1 MIGIY
6 RNTLKNIP
14 VLTVVDAAKQEEPL
28 PVFIYFH
35 GFTSAKEHNLPQA
48 YLLAQ
53 KGYRVILP
61 DSAYHGEREKEL
73 SKQDLNFKFWD
84 IVYQNLKELQ
94 DMKDELDRIGLIKD
108 RRFGIGGTSMG
119 GVTAS
124 AALTMYP
131 WIQASTIMMG
141 SPKPVDFAKK
151 LIKDVEQTGIV
162 LPIDQDELDE
172 LFNSLESIDLS
183 RQIDK
188 LYGRPLFFWHGDA
201 DPVVPFEHS
210 YDFYNTAIEH
220 YKNPENIRFLREVG
234 KDHKVSRFAVIE
246 MVNWL
251 ELVL

>member
-6 RNTLKNIP
+6 RNSYKNVP
-14 VLTVVDAAKQEEPL
+14 VLTVVESAKQEEPL

-48 YLLAQ
+48 FLLAQ

-61 DSAYHGEREKEL
+61 DSAYHGERDEDLPKQEL
-73 SKQDLNFKFWD
+73 SFKFWD
-84 IVYQNLKELQ
+84 VVYQNLKELQ
-94 DMKDELDRIGLIKD
+94 DIKDELDRQGLIKD
-108 RRFGIGGTSMG
+108 RRIGVGGTSMG
-119 GVTAS
+119 GITTS
-124 AALTMYP
+124 AAMTMYS
-131 WIQASTIMMG
+131 WIQASAVMMG
-141 SPKPVDFAKK
+141 SPKPVVFAKK
-151 LIKDVEQTGIV
+151 LIQDVEKTGIV
-162 LPIDQDELDE
+162 LPLGQDDLDE
-172 LFNSLESIDLS
+172 LYSSLEGIDLS
-183 RQIDK
+183 KQMDK

-210 YDFYNTAIEH
+210 YDFYNEAIKQ

-234 KDHKVSRFAVIE
+234 RDHKVSRFAVLE